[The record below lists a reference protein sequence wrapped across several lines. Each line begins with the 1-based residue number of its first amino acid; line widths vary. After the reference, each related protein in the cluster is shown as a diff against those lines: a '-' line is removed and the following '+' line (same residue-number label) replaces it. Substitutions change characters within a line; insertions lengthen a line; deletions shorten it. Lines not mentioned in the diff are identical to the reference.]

1 MAFRVLEFQGFGF
14 LGCGDFGFVFV
25 SILGF
30 GLIFAEFCSLMAGFS
45 KVLVVGFW
53 YGGFADLGIEIVV
66 RAAESGFCTSVS
78 SYDLC
83 LLVRVK

>member
-1 MAFRVLEFQGFGF
+1 
-14 LGCGDFGFVFV
+14 
-25 SILGF
+25 
-30 GLIFAEFCSLMAGFS
+30 MAGFS

-66 RAAESGFCTSVS
+66 RATESGFCTSVS